1 MRNGIFSFYIR
12 CDETA
17 TRGIA
22 LVENDAIRGF
32 SRSHVY
38 SIERLIADSV
48 ERLRKDRNT
57 RWRVKAMEHTH
68 ADGVSP
74 RGFPARLEGEEGE
87 DQFWYQGAADADRKL
102 KVEIQGAWLHDLP
115 WNRTAGR
122 PGEK

>member
-1 MRNGIFSFYIR
+1 TRGSVSPTRPPLPGSCYCVAIMVISKMRDGIFSFYIR

-38 SIERLIADSV
+38 SVERLIAGSI

-57 RWRVKAMEHTH
+57 HWRVKAMEHTH
-68 ADGVSP
+68 TEGVST
-74 RGFPARLEGEEGE
+74 R
-87 DQFWYQGAADADRKL
+87 
-102 KVEIQGAWLHDLP
+102 
-115 WNRTAGR
+115 
-122 PGEK
+122 